1 LTVLVSLERG
11 PWGVTRGWLGAWGS
25 QERAGLA
32 QIWLRHVDIVG
43 AVTCS
48 YVGLKCLRR
57 SLRCRW
63 RGTGAGPCLGAP
75 VAEPAR

>member
-1 LTVLVSLERG
+1 M
-11 PWGVTRGWLGAWGS
+11 
-25 QERAGLA
+25 RAGLA

-63 RGTGAGPCLGAP
+63 RRTGLARVWARRWPNLRARLGAIQIELC
-75 VAEPAR
+75 V